1 MKRIYYNEFHAILV
15 DETARSYRFIT
26 SQEGIAYAIAYADQI
41 GVQAIYRNALN
52 QREEFLIELGYRRT
66 K

>member
-15 DETARSYRFIT
+15 DETARTYRFIT
-26 SQEGIAYAIAYADQI
+26 SQEGIAYADQI

-52 QREEFLIELGYRRT
+52 QREGF
-66 K
+66 